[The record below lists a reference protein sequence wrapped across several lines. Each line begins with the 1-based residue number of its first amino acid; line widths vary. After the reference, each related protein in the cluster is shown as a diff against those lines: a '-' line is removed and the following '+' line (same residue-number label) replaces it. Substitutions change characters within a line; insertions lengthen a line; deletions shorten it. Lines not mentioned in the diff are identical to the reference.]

1 MQGPVQTIPQAFLQL
16 KRQGFIRQRDAAERL
31 HLSEGEL
38 IAAHVNQDAFW
49 SAVTQ
54 SNVSDFDLS
63 RAQPKID
70 FSENFSEEDLSALR
84 LRPDWH
90 ETMASLEPLGEV
102 MALTRNASCVHEK
115 IGIYQNTTLTE
126 RVGVVASANIDLRAF
141 YSKWAH
147 GFAVSEMTIRGRQHS
162 LQFFDV
168 SGVAIHKI
176 YLRQHSEV
184 NAYQSLVKHFADG
197 SQQPGL
203 YTESLAPKSPEQAD
217 QQIDVQA
224 LHQAWAALR
233 DTHDFFSLLKTHGVS
248 RVQALRLAQPKFV
261 QQVHCADVLRALTAA
276 AAREIPLMV
285 FVGNH
290 GMLQIH
296 SGPIHKVW
304 YEKPWLNVLDDS
316 FNLHLRMDHIDTAW
330 VVKKPTV
337 DGLVTSFEIFD
348 TQGDAIA
355 ILFGLRKPGQQE
367 LFAWRGLLDE
377 IQETQQ
383 ACAA

>member
-1 MQGPVQTIPQAFLQL
+1 MQGPVQTIPQAFSRL
-16 KRQGFIRQRDAAERL
+16 KRQGFIRQFDAAQRL
-31 HLSEGEL
+31 NLSEGEL
-38 IAAHVNQDAFW
+38 IAAHIHQDAFLRTFSQASNTGIDLN
-49 SAVTQ
+49 SAQ
-54 SNVSDFDLS
+54 AN
-63 RAQPKID
+63 
-70 FSENFSEEDLSALR
+70 SESAELFAVEDLCALR

-90 ETMASLEPLGEV
+90 AMMASLEPIGEV

-115 IGIYQNTTLTE
+115 IGVYQNATMTE
-126 RVGVVASANIDLRAF
+126 RVGVVASGNIDLRAF

-147 GFAVSEMTIRGRQHS
+147 GFAVSEMTTRGRQHS

-168 SGVAIHKI
+168 SGIAIHKI
-176 YLRQHSEV
+176 YLREDSDVQ
-184 NAYQSLVKHFADG
+184 AYQHLAKHFADG

-203 YTESLAPKSPEQAD
+203 YTEQLAPKTPEQAD
-217 QQIDVQA
+217 QKIDVQA

-248 RVQALRLAQPKFV
+248 RVQALRLAQSKFV
-261 QQVHCADVLRALTAA
+261 QQVHCAEVLRVLTAA
-276 AAREIPLMV
+276 AAREIPVMV

-304 YEKPWLNVLDDS
+304 YAKPWLNVLDES

-330 VVKKPTV
+330 IVKKPTV

-348 TQGDAIA
+348 AQGDAIA
-355 ILFGLRKPGQQE
+355 MLFGLRKPGQQE
-367 LFAWRGLLDE
+367 LSAWRELLDE

>member
-1 MQGPVQTIPQAFLQL
+1 MQSPVQTIPQAFLQL
-16 KRQGFIRQRDAAERL
+16 KRQGFIRQLDAAQRL

-38 IAAHVNQDAFW
+38 IAAHVNQDTFW
-49 SAVTQ
+49 RVVTELD
-54 SNVSDFDLS
+54 VSRIDLNS
-63 RAQPKID
+63 AQPKID
-70 FSENFSEEDLSALR
+70 FAENLAEEELSALR

-90 ETMASLEPLGEV
+90 ALIASLEPLGEV

-115 IGIYQNTTLTE
+115 IGVYQNATMTE
-126 RVGVVASANIDLRAF
+126 RVGVVASGNIDLRAF
-141 YSKWAH
+141 YSQWAN
-147 GFAVSEMTIRGRQHS
+147 GFAVSEMTSRGRQYS
-162 LQFFDV
+162 LQFFDI
-168 SGVAIHKI
+168 SGIAIHKI
-176 YLRQHSEV
+176 YLRENSDV
-184 NAYQSLVKHFADG
+184 KAYQSLTKHFADD

-203 YTESLAPKSPEQAD
+203 YTENPVPKSPEQAD
-217 QQIDVQA
+217 QKIDVQA

-261 QQVHCADVLRALTAA
+261 QQVHCADVLRVLTAA
-276 AAREIPLMV
+276 AAREIPLMA

-304 YEKPWLNVLDDS
+304 YAKPWLNVLDDS

-330 VVKKPTV
+330 IVKKPTV

-348 TQGDAIA
+348 AQGDVIA
-355 ILFGLRKPGQQE
+355 MLFGLRKPGQQE
-367 LFAWRGLLDE
+367 LTAWRGLLDE

>member
-16 KRQGFIRQRDAAERL
+16 KRQGFIRQLDAAQRL

-38 IAAHVNQDAFW
+38 IAAHVNQDTFW
-49 SAVTQ
+49 RTVTQ
-54 SNVSDFDLS
+54 RDVGSINLNSV
-63 RAQPKID
+63 QPKID
-70 FSENFSEEDLSALR
+70 FYENFAEEDLSALR

-90 ETMASLEPLGEV
+90 ALMASLEPIGEV

-115 IGIYQNTTLTE
+115 IGVYQNATLTE
-126 RVGVVASANIDLRAF
+126 RVGVMASDNIDLRAF

-147 GFAVSEMTIRGRQHS
+147 GFAVSEMTIRGQQRS
-162 LQFFDV
+162 LQFFDA

-176 YLRQHSEV
+176 HLGEHSDAQ
-184 NAYQSLVKHFADG
+184 AYQSLIKYFADD

-203 YTESLAPKSPEQAD
+203 YTENLAIKPPEQAD
-217 QQIDVQA
+217 YKIDVQA
-224 LHQAWAALR
+224 LHQDWDTLR
-233 DTHDFFSLLKTHGVS
+233 DTHDFFALLKTHGVS

-261 QQVHCADVLRALTAA
+261 QQVHCADVLRVLTAA
-276 AAREIPLMV
+276 AAREIPIMV

-296 SGPIHKVW
+296 SGPIQKVW
-304 YEKPWLNVLDDS
+304 YARPWLNVLDAS
-316 FNLHLRMDHIDTAW
+316 FNLHLRMDHIDNAW
-330 VVKKPTV
+330 IVKKPTA
-337 DGLVTSFEIFD
+337 DGLVTSFEVFD
-348 TQGDAIA
+348 AQGDAITM
-355 ILFGLRKPGQQE
+355 LFGLRKPGLQE
-367 LFAWRGLLDE
+367 LPAWRGLLGE

>member
-38 IAAHVNQDAFW
+38 IAAHVNQEAFW
-49 SAVTQ
+49 RAVTQ
-54 SNVSDFDLS
+54 PNVSDFDLS
-63 RAQPKID
+63 LTQVKSD
-70 FSENFSEEDLSALR
+70 FVENFSEDDLSALR
-84 LRPDWH
+84 LCPDWH
-90 ETMASLEPLGEV
+90 EMMAALEPLGEV

-115 IGIYQNTTLTE
+115 IGVYQNATMTE
-126 RVGVVASANIDLRAF
+126 RVGVVASGNIDLRAF

-176 YLRQHSEV
+176 YLREHSEV
-184 NAYQSLVKHFADG
+184 NAYQNLVKHFAEG

-203 YTESLAPKSPEQAD
+203 YTENLSPKPPEQAD

-261 QQVHCADVLRALTAA
+261 QQVHCADVLRVLTAA
-276 AAREIPLMV
+276 AAREISLMV

-296 SGPIHKVW
+296 SGPIQKVW
-304 YEKPWLNVLDDS
+304 YARPWLNVLDAS
-316 FNLHLRMDHIDTAW
+316 FNLHLRMDHIDSAW
-330 VVKKPTV
+330 IVKKPTV

-348 TQGDAIA
+348 AQGDAIA
-355 ILFGLRKPGQQE
+355 MLFGLRKPGQPE
-367 LFAWRGLLDE
+367 LSVWRGLLDE

>member
-1 MQGPVQTIPQAFLQL
+1 MQGPVQTIPQAFSQL

-38 IAAHVNQDAFW
+38 IAAHVNQDNFRR
-49 SAVTQ
+49 AVTPIDVNDLEFNRIQ
-54 SNVSDFDLS
+54 PISDS
-63 RAQPKID
+63 AEIHAA
-70 FSENFSEEDLSALR
+70 ENLNALR

-90 ETMASLEPLGEV
+90 NLMASLEPIGEV

-115 IGIYQNTTLTE
+115 IGIYQNASMTE
-126 RVGVVASANIDLRAF
+126 RVGVVAAGNIDLRAF

-147 GFAVSEMTIRGRQHS
+147 GFAVSEITTHGSQHS

-176 YLRQHSEV
+176 YLRENSDVQ
-184 NAYQSLVKHFADG
+184 AYQSLVKRFSDRA
-197 SQQPGL
+197 QQPGL
-203 YTESLAPKSPEQAD
+203 YTEHLAPKQPEQAD
-217 QQIDVQA
+217 QLIDVQA
-224 LHQAWAALR
+224 LHQAWATLR
-233 DTHDFFSLLKTHGVS
+233 DTHDFFSLLKTYGVS

-276 AAREIPLMV
+276 ASREIPLMV

-296 SGPIHKVW
+296 SGPIQKVS
-304 YEKPWLNVLDDS
+304 YARPWLNVLDAS
-316 FNLHLRMDHIDTAW
+316 FNLHLRMDHIDSAW
-330 VVKKPTV
+330 IVKKPTV
-337 DGLVTSFEIFD
+337 DGLVTSLEVFD
-348 TQGDAIA
+348 AQGDAIA
-355 ILFGLRKPGQQE
+355 MLFGLRKPGHPE
-367 LFAWRGLLDE
+367 LSVWRALLDE

>member
-49 SAVTQ
+49 LAVTQ
-54 SNVSDFDLS
+54 SNVSDFDLI
-63 RAQPKID
+63 RTQPKSD
-70 FSENFSEEDLSALR
+70 FSEKFSEEDLSALR

-90 ETMASLEPLGEV
+90 AMMNSLEPLGEV

-115 IGIYQNTTLTE
+115 IGIYQNAIMTE
-126 RVGVVASANIDLRAF
+126 RVGVVASGNIDLRAF

-176 YLRQHSEV
+176 YLREHSEV
-184 NAYQSLVKHFADG
+184 NAYQNLVKHFADG
-197 SQQPGL
+197 SQQAGV
-203 YTESLAPKSPEQAD
+203 YTESLAPRSPEQAD

-261 QQVHCADVLRALTAA
+261 QQVHCADILRVLTAV

-296 SGPIHKVW
+296 SGPIQKVW
-304 YEKPWLNVLDDS
+304 YARPWLNVLDAS
-316 FNLHLRMDHIDTAW
+316 FNLHLRMDHIDSAW
-330 VVKKPTV
+330 IVKKPTV

-348 TQGDAIA
+348 AQGDAIA
-355 ILFGLRKPGQQE
+355 MLFGLRKPGQQE
-367 LFAWRGLLDE
+367 LTAWRGLLDE

-383 ACAA
+383 AYAA

>member
-38 IAAHVNQDAFW
+38 IAAHVNQDTFW
-49 SAVTQ
+49 RAATQPDAVGVELNST
-54 SNVSDFDLS
+54 
-63 RAQPKID
+63 QPKSN
-70 FSENFSEEDLSALR
+70 FAENFAEEDLSALR
-84 LRPDWH
+84 LRSDWH
-90 ETMASLEPLGEV
+90 ALMASLEPIGEV
-102 MALTRNASCVHEK
+102 MALTRNSSCVHEK
-115 IGIYQNTTLTE
+115 IGVYQNATMTE
-126 RVGVVASANIDLRAF
+126 RVGVLASENIDLRAF
-141 YSKWAH
+141 YSKWTH
-147 GFAVSEMTIRGRQHS
+147 GFAVSEMKIRGQQHS

-176 YLRQHSEV
+176 YLREHSKV
-184 NAYQSLVKHFADG
+184 QAYQSLVKHFAEG

-203 YTESLAPKSPEQAD
+203 YTENLAPKPPEQAD
-217 QQIDVQA
+217 HKIDVQA
-224 LHQAWAALR
+224 LHQGWDTLR
-233 DTHDFFSLLKTHGVS
+233 DTHDFFALLKTHGVS

-261 QQVHCADVLRALTAA
+261 QQVHCADVLRVLTAA
-276 AAREIPLMV
+276 AAREIPIMV

-296 SGPIHKVW
+296 SGPIQKVW
-304 YEKPWLNVLDDS
+304 YARPWLNVLDAS

-330 VVKKPTV
+330 IVKKPTA
-337 DGLVTSFEIFD
+337 DGLVTSFEVFD
-348 TQGDAIA
+348 AQGDAITM
-355 ILFGLRKPGQQE
+355 LFGFRKPGLQE
-367 LFAWRGLLDE
+367 LPAWRGLLGE